1 MKIAISYKPN
11 KGSWGGGNQFVNSLV
26 KIACEEGHKFVFNLK
41 DKDIDIILLT
51 DPRAYNQEITF
62 GSFDIFNYLL
72 FVNKNAIVVHR
83 INECDQR
90 KNTKHMNILL
100 KAANYFA
107 DHTIFISSWLKS
119 LDIYQKDKSSSLI
132 LNGADE
138 TIFNDF
144 YNIEWNK
151 KEKLRLVTH
160 HWSGNKMKGFD
171 IYEKIDNLI
180 SSEKWNNKIEFTY
193 IGNLPKNFKFK
204 NTNHILPMHGAEL
217 SRELSK
223 HHVYV
228 TASINEPAGMHHI
241 EGVLCGLPVIYKNSG
256 AIPEYCKD
264 FGISFES
271 QEFIKALNLMIE
283 EYNNLKLKIKEY
295 PNKSSK
301 MIKSYIN
308 LFKDLIDKKNKIVSN
323 RNLFNSPFFVFL
335 NFIFY
340 LLNLKKIFKK
350 LKNIFW
356 SNK

>member
-1 MKIAISYKPN
+1 LKIALSYKLN
-11 KGSWGGGNQFVNSLV
+11 NGSWGGGNQFVKSLI
-26 KIACEEGHKFVFNLK
+26 KSASEEGLEIVYNLEQ
-41 DKDIDIILLT
+41 KDIDIILLT
-51 DPRAYNQEITF
+51 DPRSYNQEITF
-62 GSFDIFNYLL
+62 GPFDIFNYLL

-107 DHTIFISSWLKS
+107 DHTVFISSWLKS
-119 LDIYQKDKSSSLI
+119 LDIYQKNKSSSLI

-144 YNIEWNK
+144 QNIEWNK

-171 IYEKIDNLI
+171 IYEKIDHMI
-180 SSEKWNNKIEFTY
+180 SSEKWNDKIEFTY

-204 NTNHILPMHGAEL
+204 NTHHILPMHGSEL

-228 TASINEPAGMHHI
+228 TASLNEPAGMHHI
-241 EGVLCGLPVIYKNSG
+241 EGILCGLPVIYRNSG

-283 EYNNLKLKIKEY
+283 AYSNLKLKIKEY

-301 MIKSYIN
+301 MIESYIN
-308 LFKDLIDKKNKIVSN
+308 LFKVLSKNKNKIVSN
-323 RNLFNSPFFVFL
+323 RKLFGSPFFVFL

-340 LLNLKKIFKK
+340 LLKLKKILKIIRKK
-350 LKNIFW
+350 FLGY
-356 SNK
+356 

>member
-11 KGSWGGGNQFVNSLV
+11 KGSWGGGNQFVKSLV
-26 KIACEEGHKFVFNLK
+26 KSAFEEGHKIVYELK
-41 DKDIDIILLT
+41 HKDIDIILLT
-51 DPRAYNQEITF
+51 DPRSYNEEITF
-62 GSFDIFNYLL
+62 GPFDIFNYLL

-100 KAANYFA
+100 KASNYFA
-107 DHTIFISSWLKS
+107 DHTVFISSWLKS
-119 LDIYQKDKSSSLI
+119 LDIYQKNKSSSLI

-138 TIFNDF
+138 IIFNDF
-144 YNIEWNK
+144 HNIEWNK

-171 IYEKIDNLI
+171 IYEKIDNMI
-180 SSEKWNNKIEFTY
+180 SSEKWNDKIEFTY

-204 NTNHILPMHGAEL
+204 NTNHIQPMNGSRL

-228 TASINEPAGMHHI
+228 TASLNEPAGMHHI
-241 EGVLCGLPVIYKNSG
+241 EGILCGLPVIYRNSG

-283 EYNNLKLKIKEY
+283 EYNNLKFKIKEY

-308 LFKDLIDKKNKIVSN
+308 LFKDLLIKKNKIVSN
-323 RNLFNSPFFVFL
+323 RKLFGSPFLVFL

-340 LLNLKKIFKK
+340 LLNLKKILKK
-350 LKNIFW
+350 IKKYFLDIK
-356 SNK
+356 